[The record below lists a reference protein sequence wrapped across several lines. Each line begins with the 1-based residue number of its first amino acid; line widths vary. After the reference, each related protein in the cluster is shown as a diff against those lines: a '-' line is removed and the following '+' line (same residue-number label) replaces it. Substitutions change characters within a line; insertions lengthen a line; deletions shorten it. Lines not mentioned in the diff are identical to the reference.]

1 MVVKKM
7 DIEFVIPDKKIIT
20 IFEEIDDDAFM
31 YVIELGKCIVSISD
45 KDKLRNKSK
54 EVRTLQPGEIFGE
67 VAFLYK
73 GKRSATV
80 TSSNYCTLGKL
91 SKKHLEQLFDDFPAM
106 KDIHIQ
112 RTL

>member
-1 MVVKKM
+1 M

-20 IFEEIDDDAFM
+20 IFEEISDDSFM

-54 EVRTLQPGEIFGE
+54 EVRTLMPGEIFGE

-73 GKRSATV
+73 GRRSATV
-80 TSSNYCTLGKL
+80 TSNNYCTLGKL
-91 SKKHLEQLFDDFPAM
+91 SKKHLEQLIDDFPQLR
-106 KDIHIQ
+106 DIMIE